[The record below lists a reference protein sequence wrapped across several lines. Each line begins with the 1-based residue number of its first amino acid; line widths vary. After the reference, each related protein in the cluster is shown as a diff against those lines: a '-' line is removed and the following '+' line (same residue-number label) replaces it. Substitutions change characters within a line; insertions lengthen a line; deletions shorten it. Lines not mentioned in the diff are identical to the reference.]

1 MTDYRY
7 VMGLLV
13 RGLAYRQIESMA
25 GCSHRAIARARR
37 VLDDEQL
44 TTAEQIEALTL
55 EELDRLFADGRKGV
69 VAEFVPVNIEAVVA
83 ARLGRKKPPLKVLW
97 ARYLRSDT
105 ASGSRFYG
113 YERFCQIVAEHVRV
127 NDLSLPIAHVP
138 GHTMQVDWAG
148 TPMKVTDPITRAVT
162 SVPVFVATLPF
173 SGMVFAYGCA
183 DEKQPAWCDAH
194 RRAFEYFDGVAQV
207 IVPDNASTASNQI
220 SRTDRARDVNACYS
234 DFLQH
239 YGAAAVPTRPNRPRD
254 KGNAESGV
262 KVVTN
267 WVIHFL
273 AGRVFASRDEL
284 NDAVAVQVE
293 QINDRTPFRA
303 EQRSRRDWFE
313 AYERDEL
320 ISLPVQRWEP
330 VTWRK
335 AKVHRDWHI
344 QLDTIKYSV
353 PYRFAGLGVDVRI
366 IGTTIEVLADGQ
378 IIAAHQQGRH
388 RNGYVTDPEHAPPQ
402 YESVTGLWTRG
413 YFLRQAAKVGPA
425 TVAALTRLLDG
436 KAIEA
441 QGYRSCMNILDLGKR
456 AGENRVLLEQACR
469 GLVAGDPHRPITYT
483 AVKHRIS
490 ALRSEGGQR
499 PTTSDDGGAAIT
511 SAPRTGGAGAG
522 GRDTSRAHLA
532 GAKAFSLDAL
542 TAATPSGDH
551 RDGDLGDDTE
561 AAGAWR

>member
-13 RGLAYRQIESMA
+13 QGLAYRQIEAMA

-44 TTAEQIEALTL
+44 RTAEQVEALTA
-55 EELDRLFADGRKGV
+55 EELDRLFADGRKSA
-69 VAEFVPVNIEAVVA
+69 VAEFVPVDIDKVVA

-97 ARYLRSDT
+97 GRYLRSD
-105 ASGSRFYG
+105 AAPGARFYG

-148 TPMKVTDPITRAVT
+148 MPMRLTDPITRALTPV
-162 SVPVFVATLPF
+162 SVFVATLPF
-173 SGMVFAYGCA
+173 SGMVFAYGYL

-220 SRTDRARDVNACYS
+220 GRTERARDVNASYS

-239 YGAAAVPTRPNRPRD
+239 YGAAAVPTRSNRPRD
-254 KGNAESGV
+254 KGNAEAGV

-273 AGRVFASRDEL
+273 ADRVFASLDDL
-284 NDAVAVQVE
+284 NDVVAAQVE
-293 QINDRTPFRA
+293 EINDRKPFRG
-303 EQRSRRDWFE
+303 ERQSRRDWFD
-313 AYERDEL
+313 AYERDGL
-320 ISLPVQRWEP
+320 IALPERRWEP
-330 VTWRK
+330 VAWRK

-353 PYRFAGLGVDVRI
+353 PYRFAGLSVDVRI

-378 IIAAHQQGRH
+378 IIATHQQGQH
-388 RNGYVTDPEHAPPQ
+388 RNGYVTDPEHAPPH

-413 YFLRQAAKVGPA
+413 YFLRQAAKVGPG

-436 KAIEA
+436 KAIQA

-456 AGENRVLLEQACR
+456 AGENRILLEQACR
-469 GLVAGDPHRPITYT
+469 ALVGEDSHRQITYT
-483 AVKHRIS
+483 SVKHRMS
-490 ALRSEGGQR
+490 ALRAGGDQR
-499 PTTSDDGGAAIT
+499 PTTSDSGGGGGGIMP
-511 SAPRTGGAGAG
+511 APTVGAT

-532 GAKAFSLDAL
+532 GAQAFSLDAL
-542 TAATPSGDH
+542 TSGTPSSDH
-551 RDGDLGDDTE
+551 RDGNLGDDT
-561 AAGAWR
+561 AAGARR